1 MGPKPS
7 GLVQSRQ
14 GGNRLSKATLEL
26 PRTLGALRQSSYSE
40 AKLGSRSV
48 KDELRNN
55 LICKIQRGETLFPG
69 ILGYDDTVVPQI
81 VNAVLS
87 RHNFILLGLRGQ
99 AKTRLIRMLT
109 ALLDESTPYVEGC
122 EIHDNPYRPICRRCH
137 NLIAAQGD
145 DTAIGWLTRDH
156 RYVEKLATPDV
167 TIADMIGD
175 IDPIK
180 AARRGQDISDEL
192 TVHYGLL
199 PRANRGIFAINELP
213 DLAGKIQVGLFNI
226 MQEGDVQIKGYPIR
240 LPLDLMLVFTANP
253 EDYTARG
260 KIITPLKDRI
270 GSEIRTHYPATLDQ
284 AIAITEQEAWLI
296 RESPVETRAPDYMRQ
311 VVEQLAFLAREDK
324 RVDKRSGVSQ
334 RLPISVLENVVSNA
348 ERRALRVKEQVAVP
362 RIIDLYSALPAITGK
377 LELEYEGELKGG
389 DTVAREL
396 IRTAVGKIYDQYF
409 ENANMSQVIQ
419 WFDLGGS
426 LKLDEQVD
434 SATMVKQLTGIQ
446 GLMEKIKT
454 LGVGANEPDAVRA
467 AAAEFVLEGLYA
479 HRRISRNEER
489 GFAAEEKRQRE
500 SREEGG
506 GRGERP
512 NFRRQYN

>member
-1 MGPKPS
+1 M
-7 GLVQSRQ
+7 Q
-14 GGNRLSKATLEL
+14 EL
-26 PRTLGALRQSSYSE
+26 PRTYGALRASFFSE
-40 AKLGSRSV
+40 SRLGRRSV
-48 KDELRNN
+48 KDELRSN
-55 LICKIQRGETLFPG
+55 LICKIQRGESLFPG
-69 ILGYDDTVVPQI
+69 IVGYEDTVVPQM
-81 VNAVLS
+81 VNAILS
-87 RHNFILLGLRGQ
+87 RHHFILLGLRGQ

-109 ALLDESTPYVEGC
+109 TLLDEWAPHVEGC
-122 EIHDNPYRPICRRCH
+122 EIHDNPYQPICRRCRD
-137 NLIAAQGD
+137 LLADSAD
-145 DTAIGWLTRDH
+145 ETPIGWLHRED

-180 AARRGQDISDEL
+180 AARRGQDISNEL
-192 TVHYGLL
+192 TVHYGLM

-226 MQEGDVQIKGYPIR
+226 MQEGDVQIKGYPVR

-270 GSEIRTHYPATLDQ
+270 GSEIRTHYPSALEQ
-284 AIAITEQEAWLI
+284 GIAITEQEAWLD
-296 RESPVETRAPDYMRQ
+296 RPSPVEVRVPEYIKE

-324 RVDKRSGVSQ
+324 RIDKRSGVSQ

-348 ERRALRVKEQVAVP
+348 ERRALKAKDEVAVP
-362 RIIDLYSALPAITGK
+362 RIVDLYSALPAITGK

-396 IRTAVGKIYDQYF
+396 IRASVGKVYDHYF
-409 ENANMSQVIQ
+409 EGANVSQIVQ

-426 LKLDEQVD
+426 LKLDENVD
-434 SATMVKQLTGIQ
+434 SAAMVRQLGGIQ
-446 GLMEKIKT
+446 GLMEKTKA
-454 LGVGANEPDAVRA
+454 LGLTSNEPDAVRA
-467 AAAEFVLEGLYA
+467 AAAEFVLEGLHA

-489 GFAAEEKRQRE
+489 GFAAEEKRRE
-500 SREEGG
+500 
-506 GRGERP
+506 GRDEVKSERP